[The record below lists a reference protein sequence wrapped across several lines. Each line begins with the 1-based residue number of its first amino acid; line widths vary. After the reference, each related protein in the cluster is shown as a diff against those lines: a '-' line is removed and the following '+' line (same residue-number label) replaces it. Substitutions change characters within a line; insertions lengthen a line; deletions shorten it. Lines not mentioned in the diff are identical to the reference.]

1 MSQFEL
7 DRETYIIYPAFAL
20 GTAASLGIVGTDILP
35 FINLGDTF
43 ITTGGIEWTGGR
55 LLSLLA
61 LASVFINRDD
71 GFSLD
76 GFGALEM
83 WAVYVT
89 IGLIVA
95 PPFFPALEET
105 LAGGAASFISFTV
118 QSIGFALISWLN

>member
-1 MSQFEL
+1 MSQFSL

-20 GTAASLGIVGTDILP
+20 GTGATLGLVGTDILP
-35 FINLGDTF
+35 FVNLADVAA
-43 ITTGGIEWTGGR
+43 TTGGIEWTFGR

-61 LASVFINRDD
+61 LAAVFINRDD

-76 GFGALEM
+76 GFGALEA

-89 IGLIVA
+89 LGLIVA

-105 LAGGAASFISFTV
+105 LAGGTAAFVSFSV